1 MEQIIAPPKRAT
13 LAVKHAPSPS
23 EVEPGSAEPV
33 VYDTEK
39 QMVGVMQ
46 ELRLQAVERA
56 SEFDNAISGLHQ
68 RAEAVEAMASAE
80 SVARAEAMQDIQ
92 AATASALDQMRSQL
106 LQALHEF
113 EDGFVTASIPAA
125 HADLAHIG
133 ATADE
138 FYTQAVPAR
147 MAAHIAASRKAMQL
161 SHESFD
167 VQISKAKAWEAE
179 LTAGMHEFDE
189 DMQLRVATE
198 KEHRDRAAFSWRWSF
213 KEQYSTPSRAGAQAA
228 RISQAHG
235 LASIRDEM
243 SQAQHDREHGDA
255 HITDSMRSVMHG
267 LQQTIEQSFGLQSS
281 DSDGEP
287 EPGDSDDEY
296 A

>member
-1 MEQIIAPPKRAT
+1 MEEIIAPPKRAT
-13 LAVKHAPSPS
+13 LAVQHAPSLLQ
-23 EVEPGSAEPV
+23 VAPGSAEPV

-56 SEFDNAISGLHQ
+56 SEFDSAISSLHQ
-68 RAEAVEAMASAE
+68 RAEAVEVMASAE

-106 LQALHEF
+106 LQSLHEF
-113 EDGFVTASIPAA
+113 EDGFITASIPAA

-133 ATADE
+133 AAAEE

-147 MAAHIAASRKAMQL
+147 MAAHIAASRRAMQL

-179 LTAGMHEFDE
+179 LTAGMRAFDQ
-189 DMQLRVATE
+189 DLQLRVATE
-198 KEHRDRAAFSWRWSF
+198 QEHRDRAAFSWRWSF

-235 LASIRDEM
+235 LATIRDELR
-243 SQAQHDREHGDA
+243 QAQHDREHGDA
-255 HITDSMRSVMHG
+255 HITGSMRSVMHG
-267 LQQTIEQSFGLQSS
+267 LQHTIEQSFGLQSS
-281 DSDGEP
+281 DSEAEAGPAE
-287 EPGDSDDEY
+287 SDEEY
-296 A
+296 L